1 MNYDYFSN
9 KNKYIFNKEQRKFM
23 LNLMDLSFQDY
34 QTNFIVEFIM
44 LSYAKGSN
52 VDQGYGVIIENEY
65 EINGLFFNINGIFNF

>member
-1 MNYDYFSN
+1 
-9 KNKYIFNKEQRKFM
+9 
-23 LNLMDLSFQDY
+23 
-34 QTNFIVEFIM
+34 M